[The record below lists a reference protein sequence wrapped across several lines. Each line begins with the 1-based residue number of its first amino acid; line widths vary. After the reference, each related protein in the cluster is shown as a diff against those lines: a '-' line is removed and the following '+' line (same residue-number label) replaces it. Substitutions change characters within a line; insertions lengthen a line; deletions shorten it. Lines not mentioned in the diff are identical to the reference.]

1 MNWYTLVTDYL
12 FSLSSKINFE
22 NSHDNGLLSISG
34 PTAALLYN
42 FLRNDLNPS
51 LLKSVKLNGVYWMDL
66 NVLQTF
72 LTKCHNL
79 EKLEVAETGLT
90 INQIVTQILPDC
102 SKVTSLSFTMKDWQY
117 DVSMDDK
124 ALKKLLSVEI
134 ITNNICLSD
143 LIPFLK

>member
-1 MNWYTLVTDYL
+1 MDT
-12 FSLSSKINFE
+12 
-22 NSHDNGLLSISG
+22 
-34 PTAALLYN
+34 
-42 FLRNDLNPS
+42 S
-51 LLKSVKLNGVYWMDL
+51 LLKTVNLNGVYWMDL
-66 NVLQTF
+66 GVLEAF
-72 LTKCHNL
+72 LAKCHNL

-117 DVSMDDK
+117 DDSMEDK